1 MDWLGAEGAL
11 IVTRA
16 IHFMAT
22 SITAGTLVFRAVVA
36 GPVLPAEAAVTDAF
50 LAQTRC
56 VVWIGLLIA
65 AISGAIWLLLQA
77 ASMSE
82 LSPGDTSAL
91 LAILQETQFGQ
102 VAEIRFAMA
111 ILLAVCLAL
120 DRFAGANWAASA
132 TALGLVASLAWAGH
146 AGATAGRLGDL
157 HVAADALHLCAAAAW
172 IGGLLAL
179 VLYFA
184 TARQIRGPGWT
195 NLARKATERFSMLGI
210 ASVAILSATG
220 VVNAWVLIGSLHALI
235 GTEYGRL
242 LLLKLALFAVMLA
255 LAATN
260 RFWLAPRLDF
270 SGDSALRWLTRNSA
284 IEFALGLAVVTIVG
298 MLGTLHPAIHLTG
311 Q

>member
-1 MDWLGAEGAL
+1 L
-11 IVTRA
+11 IATRA
-16 IHFMAT
+16 IHFAAT
-22 SITAGTLVFRAVVA
+22 SIAAGTLVFRTVVA
-36 GPVLPAEAAVTDAF
+36 GPVLPSEGAVADAF
-50 LAQTRC
+50 RAQTRC
-56 VVWIGLLIA
+56 VVWIGLLVA

-91 LAILQETQFGQ
+91 STILQETQFGQ
-102 VAEIRFAMA
+102 VAEIRFATA

-146 AGATAGRLGDL
+146 AGATAGQVGDL

-179 VLYFA
+179 VLFFA

-195 NLARKATERFSMLGI
+195 NLVRKATERFSMLGI

-220 VVNAWVLIGSLHALI
+220 VVNAWVLIGSSHALI

-242 LLLKLALFAVMLA
+242 LLLKLAFFVAMLA

-260 RFWLAPRLDF
+260 RFWLTPRLDL
-270 SGDSALRWLTRNSA
+270 SSDGALRWLTRNSA
-284 IEFALGLAVVTIVG
+284 IEFALGLAVVAIVG